1 MPPTNYKNLGMQDYD
16 ENLKQLLRKRE
27 E

>member
-1 MPPTNYKNLGMQDYD
+1 MPPTNYKNSGMQDHD